1 MLKELSKIAL
11 LAGIAAA
18 TILVS
23 NGTTASVSC
32 PTQEPTVQRS
42 EPRRIVPMHPSLAA
56 ARITRRSEPVYPDS
70 VQAAGISGAV
80 LLDVTVDEQ
89 GAVETIQPLAGYP
102 MLLDAAEETVRHW
115 RYQPLLQDGTAVAF
129 KATLVVNFQL
139 ADEDTPRLRLSE
151 DGVFYRQGS
160 KEALSRKDLGRLVQK
175 SPTAVI
181 NHARDISFANL
192 EKSVRELVQMGLQH
206 PQISFFTFDDG
217 KLYHVS
223 RNPGVPEGPV
233 ISLKDIP
240 GATPSD
246 GDHSAST
253 IFQVFVSAE
262 GQATKVVRVIGPPRV
277 ETEEAL
283 KALRL
288 ERPVTWQNEA
298 VPATFYVR
306 VY

>member
-1 MLKELSKIAL
+1 MLKHGLK
-11 LAGIAAA
+11 LAPLIGVAAG

-23 NGTTASVSC
+23 NGAAVSVSS

-42 EPRRIVPMHPSLAA
+42 EPRRVVPMHPSLAA
-56 ARITRRSEPVYPDS
+56 ARITRRSEPVYPGS

-80 LLDVTVDEQ
+80 LLDVTVDEN
-89 GAVETIQPLAGYP
+89 GAVEAIQPLAGYP
-102 MLLDAAEETVRHW
+102 ELLDAAASTVRNW
-115 RYQPLLQDGTAVAF
+115 RYLPFSQDGVAVAF
-129 KATLVVNFQL
+129 KATLVVNFL
-139 ADEDTPRLRLSE
+139 LTDEETPSLWLSG

-160 KEALSRKDLGRLVQK
+160 KKALTRKDLGRLVQK

-181 NHARDISFANL
+181 SHYPDISFATL
-192 EKSVRELVQMGLQH
+192 ENSVRELSELGLQH

-217 KLYHVS
+217 KLYQVS

-233 ISLKDIP
+233 ISLNDIP
-240 GATPSD
+240 GATPPD

-262 GQATKVVRVIGPPRV
+262 GQATKVLRMTGPPRV

-288 ERPVTWQNEA
+288 ERPVRWRNEA